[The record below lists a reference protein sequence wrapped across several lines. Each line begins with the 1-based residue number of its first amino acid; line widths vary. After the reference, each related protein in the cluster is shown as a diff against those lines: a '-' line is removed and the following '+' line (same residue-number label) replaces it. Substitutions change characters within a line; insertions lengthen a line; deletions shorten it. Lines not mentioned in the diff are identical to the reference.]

1 MIARIVLGILL
12 GYLILAYYPIILRR
26 GLPYIVML
34 VLAVAAVYCLRAA
47 PVLAEP
53 LGYGILAVLLLY
65 AVYLIVR
72 NRGNVKEFAKKVKT
86 LKLPVINIS
95 GHPQISMLLT
105 LIGYT
110 IGLTFVSYL
119 IILIVCVD

>member
-47 PVLAEP
+47 PALAEP

-72 NRGNVKEFAKKVKT
+72 NRGNVKELAKKAKS
-86 LKLPVINIS
+86 LKLPVININ

-119 IILIVCVD
+119 IILIVCVQ

>member
-47 PVLAEP
+47 PAIAEP

-72 NRGNVKEFAKKVKT
+72 NRGNVKELAQKAKS
-86 LKLPVINIS
+86 LKLPVINIG

-119 IILIVCVD
+119 IILIVCVH